1 MVKRIHCFTES
12 LAGGGAEH
20 QMAILATLLFERGY
34 DVTVVTYAD
43 AADHYPLPEA
53 VKRVRLGQG
62 KSSFAKLF
70 LIFNYFFRVKT
81 DCVISYRTNPNTRA
95 LLPMLFRSHK
105 ITVICSERGY
115 TPGRASKFEKINAHL
130 LYNRAD
136 HIVTNCN
143 AQRLNLMHYRK
154 KWCSRLTT
162 IINYTDTDHFI
173 TKEFP
178 QDDKIKIGVFGNFSV
193 WKNWE
198 RLVQVVKVLKGQGYD
213 NFAID
218 WYGNIAGGKSNYE
231 KFIALIKDNELED
244 YINVYDAVKDTA
256 EFMSKYHVICHPS
269 ITEGF
274 SNTISE
280 AICCGRMVIVGDVSD
295 NSLMARPGENGILF
309 NPLDVD
315 DMVKAFEQLLSMTYQ
330 EIKVFGKRSRE
341 IAVELFDRELF
352 INAYIDLIEGHYV
365 D

>member
-20 QMAILATLLFERGY
+20 QMAILASLLSERGY
-34 DVTVVTYAD
+34 DVTIATYSD

-62 KSSFAKLF
+62 KTSFAKL
-70 LIFNYFFRVKT
+70 LSIFNYFARVKT
-81 DCVISYRTNPNTRA
+81 DCVISYRTNPNTRV

-105 ITVICSERGY
+105 INVICSERGY
-115 TPGRASKFEKINAHL
+115 TSGRASKFEKINAHL

-143 AQRLNLMHYRK
+143 AQRMNLMHYRK

-162 IINYTDTDHFI
+162 IINYTDTDHFTI
-173 TKEFP
+173 KEFP
-178 QDDKIKIGVFGNFSV
+178 QDNKIMIGVFGNFSV

-198 RLVQVVKVLKGQGYD
+198 RLAQVVKTLKEKRFD
-213 NFAID
+213 NFVID
-218 WYGNIAGGKSNYE
+218 WYGNIAGGRTNYE
-231 KFIALIKDNELED
+231 KFVALIKENELED
-244 YINVYDAVKDTA
+244 YINVYDAVRDTA
-256 EFMSKYHVICHPS
+256 EFMPKYHVICHPS

-280 AICCGRMVIVGDVSD
+280 AICCGRMVTVGDVSD

-309 NPLDVD
+309 NPLDID
-315 DMVKAFEQLLSMTYQ
+315 DMVAAFENLLHMQFT
-330 EIKVFGKRSRE
+330 EIESYGRRSRE
-341 IAVELFDRELF
+341 IAEELFDKERF
-352 INAYIDLIEGHYV
+352 INSYIELIES
-365 D
+365 